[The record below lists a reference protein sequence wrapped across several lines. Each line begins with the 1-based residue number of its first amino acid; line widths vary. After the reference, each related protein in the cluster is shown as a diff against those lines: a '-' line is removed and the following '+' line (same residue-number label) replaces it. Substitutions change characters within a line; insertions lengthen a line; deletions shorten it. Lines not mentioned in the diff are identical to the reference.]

1 MNNKKILY
9 LYTGNHIIHRK
20 FAQSVDAKIIPM
32 TWKIPKSYNIYFT
45 EGEFFKPVIL
55 RIFGLIKKKSKII
68 NLFSDP
74 RLFYLDR
81 GLKYDV
87 LKQRVR
93 RYSWIKKKI
102 FEKLLNKLDGVIC
115 VGSFEKEMLDRHY
128 FGFSKRVDI
137 FVEKDF
143 QKRLL
148 KIKPKLSLKR
158 VLFIGNGP
166 DFFYK
171 GTDFLLDVAKKCS
184 KVSFTIVGGFYDNL
198 IRKKGKLDNVKFIGQ
213 IKMNSKE
220 MEKIISEHQLY
231 VHFGRGEAFGV
242 TVLESMSAGI
252 PAIVSDL
259 TGAKEAIKKIEPGFV
274 VPLDVNLASKKIEE
288 YFNLNLKNKKI
299 LSNKFR
305 KVSKFYNEDKQL
317 KKFKEVFNNLLGEIY
332 GKR

>member
-1 MNNKKILY
+1 MNDKKILY
-9 LYTGNHIIHRK
+9 IYTGDHIIHRK

-45 EGEFFKPVIL
+45 EGKFFKPIIL
-55 RIFGLIKKKSKII
+55 RIFGLIKKESKII

-81 GLKYDV
+81 SLKYDV
-87 LKQRVR
+87 LKQKVR

-102 FEKLLNKLDGVIC
+102 FEKLLNRLDGVIC
-115 VGSFEKEMLDRHY
+115 VGNFEKEILDKHY
-128 FGFSKRVDI
+128 FGPSRKVDI
-137 FVEKDF
+137 FVDKNF

-148 KIKPKLSLKR
+148 KIKPKLIGKKIIF
-158 VLFIGNGP
+158 VGNGP

-171 GTDFLLDVAKKCS
+171 GTDFLLDVAKKCP
-184 KVSFTIVGGFYDNL
+184 KVSFTIVGGFYDDL

-252 PAIVSDL
+252 PAIVSNL
-259 TGAKEAIKKIEPGFV
+259 TGAKEAVKKIKPKFV
-274 VPLDVNLASKKIEE
+274 VPLDVNLTSKRIKE
-288 YFNLNLKNKKI
+288 YFNLSLKEKRM

>member
-242 TVLESMSAGI
+242 TVL
-252 PAIVSDL
+252 
-259 TGAKEAIKKIEPGFV
+259 
-274 VPLDVNLASKKIEE
+274 
-288 YFNLNLKNKKI
+288 
-299 LSNKFR
+299 
-305 KVSKFYNEDKQL
+305 
-317 KKFKEVFNNLLGEIY
+317 
-332 GKR
+332 